1 MLQKFPKKNI
11 ILENLIIN
19 DTLPLVCIENFNFNK
34 NYVSKITNIES
45 FKKLFVLN
53 KGALN

>member
-1 MLQKFPKKNI
+1 MLQKFSKKNI

-19 DTLPLVCIENFNFNK
+19 DTLPLVCIEIFNK